1 METHREHAGGIA
13 PHDGSPA
20 PGGSVMHAG
29 RTVAAPRPAHD
40 QGAPPFPAHSRN
52 APPPAGLAVEGVA
65 LERIAHDVGTPCFVY
80 SRAAIERSWLEY
92 DRALAGVEHEVCYA
106 VKANSNLAVID
117 VLGRLG
123 AGFDIVSA
131 GELER
136 VLAAGVPAE
145 RIVFSGVGKRDPEM
159 AAALAAGVGCFNV
172 ESDQELG
179 RLAAIAARLGKQA
192 PVSLRVNPDID
203 ALTHPYITTGLRE
216 NKFGIPIDDAPA
228 LYAEAAAS
236 PSITVRGID
245 CHIGSQLASLDPFLD
260 ALERLLALVDSLAR
274 NGIRISHLNLGGGL
288 GIRYRDESPPAPA
301 DLAGAVV
308 ERLAGRDLV
317 LVLEPGRS
325 IVGNAGV
332 LLTRVEYVKRNGEK
346 RFAVV
351 DAAMNDLLRPVLYD
365 AWHDIVAVKPREG
378 VPKPFEIVGP
388 VCESGDFLGHE
399 RRLVLEPGDLLAVQ
413 SAGAYAFVMS
423 SNYNTRPRAAEVMV
437 DGGRYHV
444 VRKREEI
451 RDLFAGESVL
461 PP

>member
-1 METHREHAGGIA
+1 MLPPRTNMPSRGGLGMEGVELEGIA
-13 PHDGSPA
+13 H
-20 PGGSVMHAG
+20 
-29 RTVAAPRPAHD
+29 
-40 QGAPPFPAHSRN
+40 
-52 APPPAGLAVEGVA
+52 E
-65 LERIAHDVGTPCFVY
+65 VGTPCFVY
-80 SRAAIERSWLEY
+80 SRAAIERAWLEY

-145 RIVFSGVGKRDPEM
+145 RIVFSGVGKRDAEM

-172 ESDQELG
+172 ESDQELA
-179 RLAAIAARLGKQA
+179 RLAAVAARSGTRA
-192 PVSLRVNPDID
+192 PVSMRVNPDID

-236 PSITVRGID
+236 PSLTVRGID
-245 CHIGSQLASLDPFLD
+245 CHIGSQLESLDPFLD
-260 ALERLLALVDSLAR
+260 ALDRLLALVNSLAR
-274 NGIRISHLNLGGGL
+274 HGVRVSHLNLGGGL
-288 GIRYRDESPPAPA
+288 GIRYRDESPPEPA
-301 DLAGAVV
+301 ELAGALV
-308 ERLAGRDLV
+308 ERLAGRGLV

-332 LLTRVEYVKRNGEK
+332 LLTRVEYLKRNGEK

-351 DAAMNDLLRPVLYD
+351 DAAMNDLLRPALYD
-365 AWHDIVAVKPREG
+365 AWHDVVAVNPREG
-378 VPKPFEIVGP
+378 VQEPFEIVGP
-388 VCESGDFLGHE
+388 VCESGDFLGHA
-399 RRLVLEPGDLLAVQ
+399 RPLVLEPGDLLAVR

-437 DGGRYHV
+437 DGDRYHV
-444 VRKREEI
+444 VRKREEV
-451 RDLFAGESVL
+451 RDLFAGESML
-461 PP
+461 PAGPVSA